1 MYNPEY
7 CARPHVVA
15 LNKMDIAEAADL
27 QVELAEEVR
36 SMAQRIQVQHS
47 STEHTAQLCCI
58 CVRTASSMAVSNLC
72 NFKECLTVIFHVQKT
87 LGCV

>member
-1 MYNPEY
+1 MREELRMYNPEY

-36 SMAQRIQVQHS
+36 SMAQRIQV
-47 STEHTAQLCCI
+47 
-58 CVRTASSMAVSNLC
+58 
-72 NFKECLTVIFHVQKT
+72 
-87 LGCV
+87 